1 MKSDTG
7 EGPRWSAL
15 RDDLVVANRILVDQS
30 VLDAFG
36 HVSVRTAPGED
47 AFVLSCNL
55 APGLVTA
62 ADLVEYDLDGESEDD
77 RAPYLERFIHA
88 EIYRR
93 RPDVMAVVH
102 SHSATVVPFSVVPTP
117 LRAVLH
123 MAGFLAERPTPVF
136 EIRDSAG
143 EATDLLLTSPKL
155 GQELADTLGD
165 GAVALMRGHGSVA
178 VGGSLRAAVYR
189 AVYTEVNARA
199 QAEAL
204 ALGTPTYLTPAEGA
218 AADRTIGGQVDR
230 AWGVWCDRVR
240 ATLAGSGD
248 RRE

>member
-1 MKSDTG
+1 
-7 EGPRWSAL
+7 
-15 RDDLVVANRILVDQS
+15 
-30 VLDAFG
+30 
-36 HVSVRTAPGED
+36 
-47 AFVLSCNL
+47 
-55 APGLVTA
+55 
-62 ADLVEYDLDGESEDD
+62 
-77 RAPYLERFIHA
+77 
-88 EIYRR
+88 
-93 RPDVMAVVH
+93 
-102 SHSATVVPFSVVPTP
+102 
-117 LRAVLH
+117 
-123 MAGFLAERPTPVF
+123 
-136 EIRDSAG
+136 
-143 EATDLLLTSPKL
+143 
-155 GQELADTLGD
+155 
-165 GAVALMRGHGSVA
+165 VALMRGHGSVA

>member
-1 MKSDTG
+1 MKTDTG
-7 EGPRWSAL
+7 KNPRGSDL
-15 RDDLVVANRILVDQS
+15 RDDLVVANRALVDQH

-36 HVSVRTAPGED
+36 HVSARTAPGED
-47 AFVLSCNL
+47 TFVLSRNL

-62 ADLVEYDLDGESEDD
+62 ADLVEYDLDGESDDD

-88 EIYRR
+88 EIYRL

-102 SHSATVVPFSVVPTP
+102 SHSATVVPFSLVPTP

-123 MAGFLAERPTPVF
+123 MAGFLADRPTPVF

-143 EATDLLLTSPKL
+143 GATDLLVTSPKL
-155 GQELADTLGD
+155 GQALAETLGD

-204 ALGTPTYLTPAEGA
+204 ALGTPTYLTPEEGA

-230 AWGVWCDRVR
+230 AWGIWCDRVR
-240 ATLAGSGD
+240 ASLAGSGD
-248 RRE
+248 ES

>member
-1 MKSDTG
+1 MGTNSSGTAQRS
-7 EGPRWSAL
+7 EL
-15 RDDLVVANRILVDQS
+15 HDDLVVANRILVRQG

-36 HVSVRTAPGED
+36 HVSMRKAPDQD
-47 AFVLSCNL
+47 AFVLSRNL
-55 APGLVTA
+55 APGLVTST
-62 ADLVEYDLDGESEDD
+62 DLVDYDLDGASKDT

-102 SHSATVVPFSVVPTP
+102 SHSAAVVPFSVVKTP

-123 MAGFLAERPTPVF
+123 MAGFLADGPTPVF
-136 EIRDSAG
+136 EIRDTAG
-143 EATDLLLTSPKL
+143 DASDLLITSSHL
-155 GQELADTLGD
+155 GRALAETLGD

-204 ALGTPTYLTPAEGA
+204 ALGSPTYLTPEEGTMAE
-218 AADRTIGGQVDR
+218 RSISGQVDR
-230 AWGVWCDRVR
+230 AWAVWRDQVQ
-240 ATLAGSGD
+240 ATIDASRGETS
-248 RRE
+248 